1 MSATNTVAEPS
12 RLQTGMLHLAR
23 LAVLLLAAV
32 LRLWRLDQD
41 GYGNEYYRAGVRS
54 MAASW
59 HNFYSYAGGI
69 VHFYYL
75 ATLAPALAALAGI
88 GVVRLWGCYV
98 GERVACRP
106 ASRCAAPDGR
116 VADASR
122 KLVDPALWRAGAGPR
137 MQLYDLR
144 PEARV
149 VPAPPE

>member
-1 MSATNTVAEPS
+1 
-12 RLQTGMLHLAR
+12 
-23 LAVLLLAAV
+23 
-32 LRLWRLDQD
+32 
-41 GYGNEYYRAGVRS
+41 

-59 HNFYSYAGGI
+59 HTFYSYAGGI
-69 VHFYYL
+69 FHFYYL
-75 ATLAPALAALAGI
+75 ATLAALAGI

-122 KLVDPALWRAGAGPR
+122 ELVDPALWRAGAGPR

-144 PEARV
+144 PEAGV
-149 VPAPPE
+149 VPAPPECPSGRREHRHRRALLGPPEEHPDPLPHPDRGEVPVGAVGLPRFAFP